1 MKRRIKRIPALIV
14 CAVLLTLTLV
24 SWLRPDFVDRFERIT
39 FDMRVRH
46 AASRS
51 PSVATNLG
59 FAFIDEETIIRVRSG
74 EFGYKFGLYWP
85 RQVYGRVVNELAAQG
100 AKAVALDVI
109 FGELRP
115 DHAPVQMMDGSL
127 PESDDF
133 FAVAMQR
140 ASNVILAVSKDLSSP
155 QLFLTNALAV
165 ADISTDKDS
174 DGILRKVKVFR
185 TYRKWHGAF
194 RQLEAEPDIG
204 IDLGQAQIGR
214 SQIVLPRIPT
224 HEELDPIEIPLGA
237 DGSFDLRDFGGTNLP
252 TGVPLRAQPFTEER
266 FWHMGVTLAAL
277 ELGLDLASAQI
288 DLPHRRI
295 VVKGAQGVQ
304 RVIPVDDEGYFYVD
318 WCLPPDSPL
327 LLHEPVHK
335 ILEQDKAR
343 LEGKAD
349 LPNPWRGKL
358 VVVGS
363 SALANDLTD
372 RGATPL
378 RSDTLLV
385 SKHWNVANSILT
397 GRFVRRASLPLELC
411 LILLLGTL
419 AAGVSSGSRPH
430 VALMAVF
437 SVTALYAL
445 GAVLIYDHKRLWV
458 PLVLPISAAMAVQLC
473 LLCYR
478 VLFEQTER
486 RRIKSVF
493 SKMVSPRI
501 VHELLNSKR
510 LSLGG
515 VRREITV
522 FFADVRGFT
531 ELTDTSQEQVAE
543 HVRRKNLT
551 GAGAEAC
558 FDDQARE
565 TLATVNLYLGAIAN
579 VIISNHGTVDKFIGD
594 CVMAFWGAPT
604 PNPRHAL
611 SCVHAALGA
620 QRAVHELNLQRE
632 KENVRRREENLSRI
646 AKGLD
651 PLPLHPTLSLG
662 TGINTGLAVAGLMGS
677 AESESLSY
685 TVFGREV
692 NLASRLE
699 GASGRGRIFISAS
712 TYSHLEKDD
721 PALAATCVPLEP
733 LKVKGFRDAVQVYEV
748 PWLQEGSATVSS
760 PAFPPRHQAP
770 TC

>member
-1 MKRRIKRIPALIV
+1 MKRRIKRIPALIA
-14 CAVLLTLTLV
+14 CAVLLVSLLI
-24 SWLRPDFVDRFERIT
+24 SWLRPDFIERFERIT

-46 AASRS
+46 AFGGG
-51 PSVATNLG
+51 PTVATNLG
-59 FAFIDEETIIRVRSG
+59 FAFIDEETIIRVRNG

-100 AKAVALDVI
+100 AKAVALDVL

-115 DHAPVQMMDGSL
+115 DHAAVQMLDGSL
-127 PESDDF
+127 LESDAF
-133 FAVAMQR
+133 FATAMQR
-140 ASNVILAVSKDLSSP
+140 AGNVILAASKDLSSP
-155 QLFLTNALAV
+155 QLFLTNAIAV

-174 DGILRKVKVFR
+174 DGILRRVKVFR

-194 RQLEAEPDIG
+194 LQLEADPDFG
-204 IDLGQAQIGR
+204 VDLRQAQVAKG
-214 SQIVLPRIPT
+214 QIVLPRVLT
-224 HEELDPIEIPLGA
+224 HAALDPIKIPLDENGN
-237 DGSFDLRDFGGTNLP
+237 FDLADFGGESLP
-252 TGVPLRAQPFTEER
+252 PGVPQKAQPFTDEK
-266 FWHMGVTLAAL
+266 FWHMGVILAAM
-277 ELGLDLASAQI
+277 ELGLDLAAAEV

-295 VVKGAQGVQ
+295 VLTGAKGVR
-304 RVIPVDDEGYFYVD
+304 RVIPVDAEGYFYVD

-335 ILEQDKAR
+335 LLAQDKAR
-343 LEGKAD
+343 LEGITNQ
-349 LPNPWRGKL
+349 PSPWHGRL

-378 RSDTLLV
+378 RSDTVLV

-397 GRFVRRASLPLELC
+397 GRFVRRASLPLEFC
-411 LILLLGTL
+411 LILLLGAL
-419 AAGVSSGSRPH
+419 AATVSWGSRPH
-430 VALMAVF
+430 LALIAVLSMA
-437 SVTALYAL
+437 ALYTLTAIL
-445 GAVLIYDHKRLWV
+445 VYDHSRLWI
-458 PLVLPISAAMAVQLC
+458 PLVLPLTGALVAQIC
-473 LLCYR
+473 LLSYR
-478 VLFEQTER
+478 VVFEQTER

-493 SKMVSPRI
+493 SKMVSPKI
-501 VHELLNSKR
+501 VNELLTSKR

-531 ELTDTSQEQVAE
+531 ELTDTAQEQVAE
-543 HVRRKNLT
+543 HVRSKNLT
-551 GAGAEAC
+551 GAAAEAC
-558 FDDQARE
+558 FNDQARE
-565 TLATVNLYLGAIAN
+565 TLATVNLYLGVIAN

-611 SCVHAALGA
+611 SCVRAALSA

-632 KENVRRREENLSRI
+632 KENIRRREENLTRA

-651 PLPLHPTLSLG
+651 PQPLLPTLSLG

-677 AESESLSY
+677 SESESLSY

-721 PALAATCVPLEP
+721 PVLAATCIALEP

-748 PWLQEGSATVSS
+748 PWLQES
-760 PAFPPRHQAP
+760 PAATPAAPFPPRHQTP
-770 TC
+770 T